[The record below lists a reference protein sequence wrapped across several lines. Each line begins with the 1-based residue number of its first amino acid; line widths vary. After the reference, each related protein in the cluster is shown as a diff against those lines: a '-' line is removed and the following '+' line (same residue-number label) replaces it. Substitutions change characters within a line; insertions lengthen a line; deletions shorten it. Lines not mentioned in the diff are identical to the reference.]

1 MLDKTPPNI
10 PSGVVIAVQ
19 LFFAFQTLELVTI
32 TVAFVREPTLTV
44 AAPLTRIC
52 RRNIVHV
59 DSVLFGF
66 VFDMALEF
74 SERPL
79 LEL

>member
-1 MLDKTPPNI
+1 MLDKTPPDI

-19 LFFAFQTLELVTI
+19 LLPAFQTLELVTI
-32 TVAFVREPTLTV
+32 TVVLVREPALTV
-44 AAPLTRIC
+44 TAPLTRVLRC
-52 RRNIVHV
+52 NIIHV
-59 DSVLFGF
+59 DAVFFGF

-74 SERPL
+74 TERPL